1 MKIFM
6 YQNFLRAYQMFPDK
20 ADIATKKIA
29 EAMRMQWSFLNNE
42 TEGTVEITMLRN
54 RAVKK
59 AVELLLA
66 FNHQAKTCGCPFLRA
81 FVRKE
86 DIVSC
91 SNLLN
96 EIFEATILSIHVT
109 PDVKELT
116 KGVEAFV

>member
-6 YQNFLRAYQMFPDK
+6 YQNFLRAYQMFRDK

-42 TEGTVEITMLRN
+42 NESVEITMLRN

-96 EIFEATILSIHVT
+96 EIFEATIFSIHVT
-109 PDVKELT
+109 PDVKEFT